1 MMDRTSKTE
10 RTLTKLEVAQ
20 VLMDCGCLK
29 LSVEKPFTYA
39 SGLQGPVYCDNRLIL
54 SFPRE
59 RTKLMH
65 ELSALIK
72 EKSDQSDA
80 VVGVA
85 TAGIPH
91 GALVAHLLDRPFLY
105 VRSDKKSHGRQNQVE
120 GHFVAGQ
127 EVVMVED
134 LVNQG
139 GSLAQAVEGVRSSG
153 LRVEQCFCLVD
164 YQMQAAQSVLA
175 NHAVKLHSLTD
186 FDSILEAAT
195 ARKMIESDQ
204 GEELRRWQKDPKNWS

>member
-1 MMDRTSKTE
+1 MELSK
-10 RTLTKLEVAQ
+10 LQVANL
-20 VLMDCGCLK
+20 LMDCGCLK
-29 LSVEKPFTYA
+29 LSVAKPFTYA
-39 SGLQGPVYCDNRLIL
+39 SGLKGPVYCDNRLIL
-54 SFPRE
+54 SYPSQR
-59 RTKLMH
+59 
-65 ELSALIK
+65 SAIIQQLAICL
-72 EKSDQSDA
+72 KSKTQQQQA
-80 VVGVA
+80 IVGVA

-91 GALVAHLLDRPFLY
+91 GALVAHLLGRPFLY

-139 GSLAQAVEGVRSSG
+139 GSLVQAVEGVRSSG
-153 LRVEQCFCLVD
+153 LKVEQCFCLVD

-175 NHAVKLHSLTD
+175 ANAVKLHSLTD

-195 ARKMIESDQ
+195 ARKMIESSQ
-204 GEELRRWQKDPKNWS
+204 SEELRRWQKDPKNWS